1 MYVLHTYIQLAI
13 ATYISYIHF
22 YLSKGQTCH
31 DIALLFLKSD
41 TKGLCVSSS
50 IANNVRN
57 DSVTIAHA
65 NIINDI
71 NHKYFPNCSSVGT
84 LLMLGYREFSCTL
97 QNVNELEKVEFI
109 IIGYN
114 ASIGDR
120 WSATVT
126 VVIQHNCSR
135 SEGNYT
141 HECTIILIYVH

>member
-1 MYVLHTYIQLAI
+1 MPVITYVLYI
-13 ATYISYIHF
+13 YISF
-22 YLSKGQTCH
+22 KGQTCH
-31 DIALLFLKSD
+31 DIVLLFLKSD

-84 LLMLGYREFSCTL
+84 LLMLGHREFSCTL
-97 QNVNELEKVEFI
+97 QNVDELKKVEFI

-114 ASIGDR
+114 ASISDQ

-126 VVIQHNCSR
+126 VAIQHHC
-135 SEGNYT
+135 SEGTYSYI
-141 HECTIILIYVH
+141 HECTIIQLLYIQI